1 MTAITDVAAVPAAAR
16 TTAPLGRL
24 LRSELRMMLRRPRT
38 VVALALLA
46 VVPVIAGI
54 AIRIAS
60 SGDGPVGEGLAVLV
74 EGNGLML
81 PIFTLLAAL
90 TMLLPLVGATLA
102 ADALAGE
109 SAHGTLRSLL
119 IAPVGRGRL
128 LAIKAFGVAT
138 VTLVATLVMALTG
151 TITGVLLLGGD
162 GMLTVSGT
170 TLSFVDGLG
179 RVLLAALLVA
189 VQVWGVAAVAL
200 AVSAWTD
207 HPLIVLSVALGLL
220 IVSGVLSAIPALDW
234 LEPFLITTG
243 WESIGE
249 VVRDP
254 IPWGSLSE
262 GALRAGCY
270 IVIGCSL
277 ALSRMLSRDG

>member
-1 MTAITDVAAVPAAAR
+1 MTAPAIAAPTR
-16 TTAPLGRL
+16 TTAPVARL
-24 LRSELRMMLRRPRT
+24 ARSELRMMLRRPRT
-38 VVALALLA
+38 LVGLGLLA
-46 VVPVIAGI
+46 AVPVIAGI
-54 AIRIAS
+54 AITIAA
-60 SGDGPVGEGLAVLV
+60 DGEGPAGEGIAALI

-81 PIFTLLAAL
+81 PIFSLLVAL

-109 SAHGTLRSLL
+109 SSHGTLRSLL
-119 IAPVGRGRL
+119 MAPVGRARL

-138 VTLVATLVMALTG
+138 VTLLACLLMAATG
-151 TITGVLLLGGD
+151 TITGVILLGGN
-162 GMLTVSGT
+162 GMLTASGT
-170 TLSFVDGLG
+170 TLPFLDGLG
-179 RVLLAALLVA
+179 RVLLTAVLVSI
-189 VQVWGVAAVAL
+189 QIWGVAAIGL

-234 LEPFLITTG
+234 LDPVLITTG

-254 IPWGSLSE
+254 LPWPSLTE

-270 IVIGCSL
+270 IVIGYSL
-277 ALSRMLSRDG
+277 ALSRMISRDG

>member
-1 MTAITDVAAVPAAAR
+1 MTAIAAPLPR
-16 TTAPLGRL
+16 TKAPLGRL

-38 VVALALLA
+38 LVGLGLLA
-46 VVPVIAGI
+46 SVPVIAGI
-54 AIRIAS
+54 AIRIAAD
-60 SGDGPVGEGLAVLV
+60 GEGPVGEGLSTLI

-81 PIFTLLAAL
+81 PIFALLAAL

-109 SAHGTLRSLL
+109 STHGTLRSLL
-119 IAPVGRGRL
+119 VAPVGRARL

-138 VTLVATLVMALTG
+138 VTLLACLLMAVTG
-151 TITGVLLLGGD
+151 TITGMVLLGGD
-162 GMLTVSGT
+162 GLLTMSAT
-170 TLSFVDGLG
+170 RLPFLDGLG
-179 RVLLAALLVA
+179 RVLLATVLVA
-189 VQVWGVAAVAL
+189 IQIWGIAAVGL

-234 LEPFLITTG
+234 LDPVLITTG
-243 WESIGE
+243 WQSIGE
-249 VVRDP
+249 VARDP
-254 IPWGSLSE
+254 LPWDTLGE

-270 IVIGCSL
+270 ILIGYSL